1 MGFLDF
7 QTRSNMVI
15 YLIFHG
21 SNEVLM
27 GIFSLDL
34 MKLDGYL
41 VEPWHLT
48 GIFLSISWRFDGCVM
63 GFQHGF
69 PN

>member
-1 MGFLDF
+1 
-7 QTRSNMVI
+7 
-15 YLIFHG
+15 
-21 SNEVLM
+21 M

-48 GIFLSISWRFDGCVM
+48 GIYGDLM
-63 GFQHGF
+63 GV
-69 PN
+69 

>member
-48 GIFLSISWRFDGCVM
+48 GIF
-63 GFQHGF
+63 
-69 PN
+69 